1 MRSGRRIPTA
11 ASTDGGDARWLR
23 SLARQEAARLGGAVT
38 LGIAAAVAAVV
49 TAGAL
54 ARALSRAHLDGAG
67 LAELSPVILVGLAA
81 VGARAALSWIS
92 DRTAAVASTRIRE
105 RLRARLLDH
114 LAAVGPAIAGR
125 EQAGELASVVVEGV
139 DALDEYLAR
148 ALPQVALAAAVPLVV
163 AVAVLVHDPL
173 GALILVG
180 TAPLIPL
187 FTWLLGR
194 WAAVEA
200 GRRWRSLG
208 RLGAAALDLIQG
220 LDALVLLGRSRAPV
234 DRVRELTRRL
244 RHETMAVLRVAFLSG
259 AALELVATL
268 STAVVAVAV
277 GLRLLSGRLEL
288 EAGLLVLLL
297 APEFFLPLRRAGAA
311 FHAGATATAAAG
323 RIRDV
328 LEIASPRPVAVPA
341 PASMP
346 EQPTIRLEGVTVRW
360 PGRSPGEPPV
370 TALEGVDLVLAPG
383 ETVALVGPSGAGK
396 STVAAVLLRLVEP
409 AAGRLLAD
417 RLPAAGIGPDEWRGA
432 FAWVPQSP
440 VLLEGT
446 VAANLRVARPAAS
459 DEDLAAACSAADLD
473 GVLAALP
480 DGLDTPVGERAVRLS
495 GGEARRVALARA
507 LLSDAPVVVLDEAA
521 EGLDPDAADALDRT
535 IAALGGRRTVLVI
548 AHRLA
553 TARNADR
560 VVMLD
565 RGRVVASGRHVELVS
580 GDGPYAALV
589 AAGGGR

>member
-1 MRSGRRIPTA
+1 MRSGRRLPA
-11 ASTDGGDARWLR
+11 GGGEPRWLR
-23 SLARQEAARLGGAVT
+23 SLARQEAARLG
-38 LGIAAAVAAVV
+38 AAVALGVAGALAAVV
-49 TAGAL
+49 TAVAL
-54 ARALSRAHLDGAG
+54 ARALARAHLEGAG
-67 LAELSPVILVGLAA
+67 LAELEPVIAVGLAA
-81 VGARAALSWIS
+81 VAARAALSWLS
-92 DRTAAVASTRIRE
+92 DRTAAVASARIRE
-105 RLRARLLDH
+105 RLRSRLLEH

-125 EQAGELASVVVEGV
+125 EQAGELAAVAVEGV

-148 ALPQVALAAAVPLVV
+148 ALPQTALAAAVPLVV
-163 AVAVLVHDPL
+163 AVAVLVRDPL

-187 FTWLLGR
+187 FAWLLGR

-208 RLGAAALDLIQG
+208 RLGAAALDLLQG

-244 RHETMAVLRVAFLSG
+244 RRETMAVLRVAFLSG

-323 RIRDV
+323 RMRA
-328 LEIASPRPVAVPA
+328 LLAVPA
-341 PASMP
+341 PARLDPSAPATMP
-346 EQPTIRLEGVTVRW
+346 ARPTIRLEGVTVRW
-360 PGRSPGEPPV
+360 PGRSPGDPPV
-370 TALEGVDLVLAPG
+370 TALEAVDLELAPG

-417 RLPAAGIGPDEWRGA
+417 GVPASRVDPDDWRRA

-440 VLLEGT
+440 ALLEGAL
-446 VAANLRVARPAAS
+446 AANLRVARPAAS
-459 DEDLAAACSAADLD
+459 DDELAAACRAAGLD
-473 GVLAALP
+473 GVLAELP

-507 LLSDAPVVVLDEAA
+507 LLADAPVVVLDEAA

-535 IAALGGRRTVLVI
+535 IATLGGRRAVLVI

-553 TARNADR
+553 TAREADR

-565 RGRVVASGRHVELVS
+565 RGHVVAAGRHDELAA
-580 GDGPYAALV
+580 GGGPYAALV
-589 AAGGGR
+589 APGENR

>member
-1 MRSGRRIPTA
+1 MTAGRRIPTA
-11 ASTDGGDARWLR
+11 AAPGGGEARWLR
-23 SLARQEAARLGGAVT
+23 SLARQEALRLGAAIS

-54 ARALSRAHLDGAG
+54 ARALSRAHLEGAG
-67 LAELSPVILVGLAA
+67 LAQLEPVIVVGLAA
-81 VGARAALSWIS
+81 VVARAALSWLS
-92 DRTAAVASTRIRE
+92 DRTAAVASARIRE
-105 RLRARLLDH
+105 RLRARLLAH
-114 LAAVGPAIAGR
+114 LAAVGPALAGR
-125 EQAGELASVVVEGV
+125 EQAGELAAVAVEGV

-148 ALPQVALAAAVPLVV
+148 ALPQVALAAAVPPVV
-163 AVAVLVHDPL
+163 AVAALSRDPL

-220 LDALVLLGRSRAPV
+220 LDALVLLGRSRTPV
-234 DRVRELTRRL
+234 DRVRELTRQL
-244 RHETMAVLRVAFLSG
+244 RRETIAVLRVAFLSG
-259 AALELVATL
+259 AALELIATL
-268 STAVVAVAV
+268 STALVAVAV

-323 RIRDV
+323 RIRH
-328 LEIASPRPVAVPA
+328 LLAVPA
-341 PASMP
+341 PHAAATPPDASMP
-346 EQPTIRLEGVTVRW
+346 ERPTIRLQGVTVRW
-360 PGRSPGEPPV
+360 PGRTPGDPPV
-370 TALEGVDLVLAPG
+370 TALDALDLELAPG

-417 RLPAAGIGPDEWRGA
+417 RLPAPRIGPDDWRGA

-446 VAANLRVARPAAS
+446 LAANLRVARPAAS
-459 DEDLAAACSAADLD
+459 DDDLVAACSAAGLD
-473 GVLAALP
+473 GVLAELP

-507 LLSDAPVVVLDEAA
+507 LLADAPVVVLDEAA

-535 IAALGGRRTVLVI
+535 VAALAGRRTVLVI

-553 TARNADR
+553 TARGADR

-565 RGRVVASGRHVELVS
+565 RGRVVAAGRHDELVS
-580 GDGPYAALV
+580 GGGPYAALV
-589 AAGGGR
+589 AAGGGG